1 MGIKSF
7 TLKELFIILSI
18 AAVLIASVYFFQGC
32 TKETTVIQQYQPS
45 GYTVSISCA
54 GDWSGTVNDSQYAVY
69 GNKEI
74 SVPGDYV
81 LARISRDGGG
91 FIYVALFKGW
101 GLIADESRQSGTI
114 VIGDSLK

>member
-1 MGIKSF
+1 MGFSRINF
-7 TLKELFIILSI
+7 KELCALLSI
-18 AAVLIASVYFFQGC
+18 AAALLTAAYFLHGC
-32 TKETTVIQQYQPS
+32 AKETTIIQQYQPS

-54 GDWSGTVNDSQYAVY
+54 GDWSGTVNDSTYFIY

-74 SVPGDYV
+74 SVTGNYV

-101 GLIADESRQSGTI
+101 EMIADESRQSGTI